1 MFRVKYYSFEKKIV
15 YTIENNYSNKEDDH
29 LCKHSKVP

>member
-1 MFRVKYYSFEKKIV
+1 MFRMKHYSFEEGIV
-15 YTIENNYSNKEDDH
+15 YTLDNNYSNKEDYH